1 MPGSIAD
8 AACKV
13 IEAQRMA
20 KQKEARNKFIAYIRT
35 NIEYLKRRNS
45 ILALK
50 SSTIKYKHDTVN
62 ILTILVSTGLTCL
75 ETIKSEF
82 SLAQSD
88 NEWIKRSSV
97 VVPILLTSYIAVSM
111 SVLKFKR
118 YTETLEE
125 LTKISEKLVF
135 VVCRLRRVV
144 EDAHMTKTMEQLHAV
159 KLSYSKEPFDLYMNA
174 REALDRA
181 LRFQDVVYYGRLLDK
196 WTEDIDND
204 VPWWKRLFCTSCR
217 KFSAN
222 RYRKKKPA
230 PQKKKSL
237 TQTESML
244 EMGGTPP
251 IDSDD
256 DDEHKEGSSRTNSPV
271 A

>member
-1 MPGSIAD
+1 MQQ
-8 AACKV
+8 AAQKV
-13 IEAQRMA
+13 IEQQRIA
-20 KQKEARNKFIAYIRT
+20 RHKKARNKFIAYIRT

-62 ILTILVSTGLTCL
+62 ILTILISTSLTCL

-82 SLAQSD
+82 SLGTSD
-88 NEWIKRSSV
+88 NVYVRRSSV
-97 VVPILLTSYIAVSM
+97 MVPILLTSYIAVSM

-144 EDAHMTKTMEQLHAV
+144 EDAHMTKTLDELYKV
-159 KLSYSKEPFDLYMNA
+159 KLNYSKEPFDLYMNA

-181 LRFQDVVYYGRLLDK
+181 LRFQDVVYFGRLLDK

-204 VPWWKRLFCTSCR
+204 VPWWKRIFCTSCR
-217 KFSAN
+217 QFSK
-222 RYRKKKPA
+222 YKK
-230 PQKKKSL
+230 QKKQPRKKSL
-237 TQTESML
+237 SHTESMI
-244 EMGGTPP
+244 EIGVK
-251 IDSDD
+251 DD
-256 DDEHKEGSSRTNSPV
+256 DSSEEEGDDEEKQQHASRETSPV

>member
-1 MPGSIAD
+1 MQE
-8 AACKV
+8 AAQKV
-13 IEAQRMA
+13 MENQRV
-20 KQKEARNKFIAYIRT
+20 ARHKIQRDKFIGYIKS

-50 SSTIKYKHDTVN
+50 SSMIKYKHDTVN

-82 SLAQSD
+82 NLANSE
-88 NEWIKRSSV
+88 NMWIKRSSV
-97 VVPILLTSYIAVSM
+97 IVPILLTSYIAISM

-144 EDAHMTKTMEQLHAV
+144 EDAHMTKTMQELLTV
-159 KLSYSKEPFDLYMNA
+159 KTNYSKEPFDLYMNA

-181 LRFQDVVYYGRLLDK
+181 LRFQDVVYYGKVLDK
-196 WTEDIDND
+196 WTEDIETD
-204 VPWWKRLFCTSCR
+204 VSCWKRIVCASCR
-217 KFSAN
+217 KPRKRTSAH
-222 RYRKKKPA
+222 RLRKPL
-230 PQKKKSL
+230 PH
-237 TQTESML
+237 TESMM
-244 EMGGTPP
+244 EMGKNQ
-251 IDSDD
+251 DEVHKCDD
-256 DDEHKEGSSRTNSPV
+256 DDDADSEKSD
-271 A
+271 

>member
-1 MPGSIAD
+1 MQVND
-8 AACKV
+8 V
-13 IEAQRMA
+13 LLEQRLSQH
-20 KQKEARNKFIAYIRT
+20 KIARNKFIAYIKS

-82 SLAQSD
+82 DLASSD
-88 NEWIKRSSV
+88 NMWIKRSSV
-97 VVPILLTSYIAVSM
+97 IVPILLTSYIAISM

-118 YTETLEE
+118 FTETLEE

-144 EDAHMTKTMEQLHAV
+144 EDAHMTKTIEDLQTV
-159 KLSYSKEPFDLYMNA
+159 KTNYSKEPFDLYMNA

-181 LRFQDVVYYGRLLDK
+181 LRFQDVVYYGKVLDK
-196 WTEDIDND
+196 WTEDIETD
-204 VPWWKRLFCTSCR
+204 VSWIKRIFCASCR
-217 KFSAN
+217 KPRRRPS
-222 RYRKKKPA
+222 RKPV
-230 PQKKKSL
+230 SR
-237 TQTESML
+237 TESML
-244 EMGGTPP
+244 LEMGQKEEQEFHDDAG
-251 IDSDD
+251 SDKSD
-256 DDEHKEGSSRTNSPV
+256 
-271 A
+271 

>member
-1 MPGSIAD
+1 MLKSH
-8 AACKV
+8 KV
-13 IEAQRMA
+13 E
-20 KQKEARNKFIAYIRT
+20 RNKFIAYIRT

-62 ILTILVSTGLTCL
+62 ILTIIISTSLTCL

-82 SLAQSD
+82 TLSAHD
-88 NEWIKRSSV
+88 NLYVRRSAV
-97 VVPILLTSYIAVSM
+97 IVPILLTSYIAVSM

-144 EDAHMTKTMEQLHAV
+144 EDAHMTKTLEELYQV
-159 KLSYSKEPFDLYMNA
+159 KLNYSKEPFDLYMNA

-204 VPWWKRLFCTSCR
+204 VPWWKRIFCTSCR
-217 KFSAN
+217 
-222 RYRKKKPA
+222 R
-230 PQKKKSL
+230 QKKNNIFEKEKKISR
-237 TQTESML
+237 TESML
-244 EMGGTPP
+244 EMG
-251 IDSDD
+251 IKE
-256 DDEHKEGSSRTNSPV
+256 DDEEKQGSRESSPI

>member
-1 MPGSIAD
+1 MQQ
-8 AACKV
+8 AAQKV
-13 IEAQRMA
+13 IEQ
-20 KQKEARNKFIAYIRT
+20 QKIARHKKARNKFIAYIRT

-62 ILTILVSTGLTCL
+62 ILTILISTSLTCL

-82 SLAQSD
+82 SLGTSD
-88 NEWIKRSSV
+88 NVYVRRSSV
-97 VVPILLTSYIAVSM
+97 MVPILLTSYIAVSM

-144 EDAHMTKTMEQLHAV
+144 EDAHMTKTLDELYKV
-159 KLSYSKEPFDLYMNA
+159 KLNYSKEPFDLYMNA

-181 LRFQDVVYYGRLLDK
+181 LRFQDVVYFGRLLDK

-204 VPWWKRLFCTSCR
+204 VPWWKRIFCTSCR
-217 KFSAN
+217 QFSK
-222 RYRKKKPA
+222 YKK
-230 PQKKKSL
+230 QKKQPRKKSL
-237 TQTESML
+237 SHTESMI
-244 EMGGTPP
+244 EIGVK
-251 IDSDD
+251 DD
-256 DDEHKEGSSRTNSPV
+256 DSSEEEEDDEEKRQHASRETSPV

>member
-1 MPGSIAD
+1 MQQVAQ
-8 AACKV
+8 KV
-13 IEAQRMA
+13 IEEQRVA
-20 KQKEARNKFIAYIRT
+20 NHKIARNKFIAYIRT

-62 ILTILVSTGLTCL
+62 IGTIMVSTGLTCL

-82 SLAQSD
+82 QLNTND
-88 NEWIKRSSV
+88 NPYIRRMAV
-97 VVPILLTSYIAVSM
+97 IVPILLTSYIAISM

-144 EDAHMTKTMEQLHAV
+144 EDAHMTKTLDELYDV
-159 KLSYSKEPFDLYMNA
+159 KLNYSKEPFDLYMNA

-204 VPWWKRLFCTSCR
+204 VPWWKRIFCTSCR
-217 KFSAN
+217 RFSK
-222 RYRKKKPA
+222 YKKQKLKKKSE
-230 PQKKKSL
+230 KKKSL
-237 TQTESML
+237 MHTESMIEL
-244 EMGGTPP
+244 GIPSKDDS
-251 IDSDD
+251 DSDD
-256 DDEHKEGSSRTNSPV
+256 EKSGSRTNSPI

>member
-1 MPGSIAD
+1 MQQQSEHKIL
-8 AACKV
+8 
-13 IEAQRMA
+13 
-20 KQKEARNKFIAYIRT
+20 RNKFIAYIRT

-62 ILTILVSTGLTCL
+62 ILTIIISTSLTCL

-82 SLAQSD
+82 SLSTND
-88 NEWIKRSSV
+88 NINVRRGAV
-97 VVPILLTSYIAVSM
+97 IVPILLTSYIAVSM

-144 EDAHMTKTMEQLHAV
+144 EDAHMTKTIEELYKV
-159 KLSYSKEPFDLYMNA
+159 KLNYSKEPFDLYMNA

-181 LRFQDVVYYGRLLDK
+181 LRFQDVVYYGLLLDK

-204 VPWWKRLFCTSCR
+204 VPWWKRIFCTSCR
-217 KFSAN
+217 RQKQKQLDKN
-222 RYRKKKPA
+222 K
-230 PQKKKSL
+230 QKKVSV
-237 TQTESML
+237 TESML
-244 EMGGTPP
+244 EMGIKEVEDGEEKQGSRQSSP
-251 IDSDD
+251 I
-256 DDEHKEGSSRTNSPV
+256 